1 MSEDYE
7 NDMLVNRIR
16 LFIIQSKINTEQFFR
31 IFEYQQDLIPMKKY
45 EKDLLELLSSNSR
58 FGNLELDLEMDLG

>member
-1 MSEDYE
+1 
-7 NDMLVNRIR
+7 
-16 LFIIQSKINTEQFFR
+16 
-31 IFEYQQDLIPMKKY
+31 MKKY